1 MGHLRFNKE
10 LPHKASG
17 TINQLES
24 AFSHVFENMVFF
36 REELDRHSG
45 KAAAALQKKM
55 NDHIGFFSKASS
67 CLLFFAD
74 SVQCFAKAVEMTDE
88 SDQPVNISPE
98 GRSERSYAFSA
109 ERVKSEISINARSL
123 SQAAAKF
130 ESNLSTLDEVL
141 NHFETMLRQMMFETK
156 FSWSDVDHIWPEAKR
171 QINAIIS
178 EVRKRLQELTKEAD
192 ELIAELTRVDNLISQ
207 QLQRVK

>member
-45 KAAAALQKKM
+45 KAAAALQK
-55 NDHIGFFSKASS
+55 NERSHRVFQQGEQLSII
-67 CLLFFAD
+67 FAD

-156 FSWSDVDHIWPEAKR
+156 FPWSDVDHIWPEAKR

-178 EVRKRLQELTKEAD
+178 EVRKRLQELAKEAD